1 MVPIDNAL
9 PSLRVPVF
17 CVTFYSFGLACNT
30 VPMGQAELRNSM
42 DHDKNFAIVTCS
54 VASSNLE
61 QNPSSNLE
69 NVKEASIVI
78 SIL

>member
-30 VPMGQAELRNSM
+30 VPMGQTKLRNNM
-42 DHDKNFAIVTCS
+42 NHDKNFAIVTCP
-54 VASSNLE
+54 VTSSNLE
-61 QNPSSNLE
+61 KSLE
-69 NVKEASIVI
+69 NVKEISIVI
-78 SIL
+78 SII